1 MQKTYIFGKNT
12 VKDALNSIKVFKVFV
27 AENFTD
33 KKFIEEVKNQK
44 IELVFV
50 NNAQLNKMVQG
61 NHQGVV
67 AEIKRYEYS
76 SLEEIMRI
84 AKCKTHPII
93 LILDGINDPGN
104 FGAILRSA
112 DAFDVAG
119 VIIKKHGQ
127 VMINSTVAKT
137 STGAINH
144 VKIALVG
151 NLSQTLQTLHDNGF
165 WSVATDGMAK
175 LEYHNLEYDFPVA
188 LIIGS
193 EGDGISSLLLK
204 RCDHV
209 VKIPMYGHV
218 NSLNASVATGVM
230 LSHIR
235 YKQNGN

>member
-1 MQKTYIFGKNT
+1 
-12 VKDALNSIKVFKVFV
+12 
-27 AENFTD
+27 
-33 KKFIEEVKNQK
+33 
-44 IELVFV
+44 
-50 NNAQLNKMVQG
+50 
-61 NHQGVV
+61 
-67 AEIKRYEYS
+67 
-76 SLEEIMRI
+76 
-84 AKCKTHPII
+84 
-93 LILDGINDPGN
+93 
-104 FGAILRSA
+104 
-112 DAFDVAG
+112 
-119 VIIKKHGQ
+119 
-127 VMINSTVAKT
+127 MINSTVAKT

-144 VKIALVG
+144 VKVALVG